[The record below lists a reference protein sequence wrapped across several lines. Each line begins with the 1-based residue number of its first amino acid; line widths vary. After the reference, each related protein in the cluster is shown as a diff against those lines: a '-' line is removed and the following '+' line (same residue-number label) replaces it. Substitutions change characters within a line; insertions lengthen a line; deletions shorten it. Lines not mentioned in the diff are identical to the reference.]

1 MASKKPTKKVVKPTT
16 KKVATK
22 APAKKVVTKKTNKN
36 AGIIGIA
43 LIVLALII
51 SVGTYAYYRT
61 TVTGSIE
68 GSILA
73 WECTAG
79 GSSNNFAL
87 NLGDL
92 YPGKSGSWPIT
103 LSVTNFEATFTISM
117 NTPTNVSNLVFT
129 HTSGNTTTT
138 LCNLG
143 TCSGSYTETV
153 DGTATGSASATTTIN
168 YEWPLGEPQTTNIP
182 NTTTASSVIV
192 NIVCTQNNK
201 TPFTPTPAA

>member
-1 MASKKPTKKVVKPTT
+1 MSIGSNFT

-22 APAKKVVTKKTNKN
+22 APARVVTPKKGKSKN

-68 GSILA
+68 GTILA
-73 WECTAG
+73 WECTADDEA
-79 GSSNNFAL
+79 NNFAL

-92 YPGKSGSWPIT
+92 YPGKTGSWPIT
-103 LSVTNFEATFTISM
+103 LSVRNFEATFTISM
-117 NTPTNVSNLVFT
+117 NTPVNISNLVFT
-129 HTSGNTTTT
+129 HGNTT
-138 LCNLG
+138 LCTG
-143 TCSGSYTETV
+143 GSCSGSYTETV

-168 YEWPLGEPQTTNIP
+168 YEWPIGGPQTTNIP
-182 NTTTASSVIV
+182 VTNTASSVIV

-201 TPFTPTPAA
+201 TPFTPAATPAA